1 MIFGNVTDKLR
12 PIDLG
17 RSLIDTVYDRLVDAI
32 ATDQLAPG
40 ARLNQRDLAE
50 QLMVSRQPVSH
61 ALHRLRVSGLAAESG
76 RKGLVVAPIDPRRL
90 RDLYDLR
97 MEIEAL
103 AAARATENMR
113 QGLCRQE
120 DVEHLAQVLKVGD
133 TFTADTPV
141 LECIAA
147 DVDFHLNI
155 YRLCGSEVL
164 IETIEPLWPHF
175 RRSMGNALSIPGH
188 REISW
193 RGHHAIVDAIFAG
206 DVAAARAAARE
217 HIAIA
222 GEVAI
227 ASVLAKDDGN
237 DDAPAIPPS
246 VAGPK

>member
-1 MIFGNVTDKLR
+1 MIFDDAPDKLR

-32 ATDQLAPG
+32 ATDQLSPG
-40 ARLNQRDLAE
+40 SRLNQRDLAE
-50 QLMVSRQPVSH
+50 RLMVSRQPVSH
-61 ALHRLRVSGLAAESG
+61 ALHRLRVSGLAVESG
-76 RKGLVVAPIDPRRL
+76 RKGLVVAPVDPRRL

-97 MEIEAL
+97 TEIEAL

-113 QGLCRQE
+113 QGLCRPE
-120 DVEHLAQVLKVGD
+120 DVEHLARVMQVGD
-133 TFTADTPV
+133 TFTQDTPV

-155 YRLCGSEVL
+155 YRLCGSDVL
-164 IETIEPLWPHF
+164 TETIEPLWPHF

-193 RGHHAIVDAIFAG
+193 RGHHAIVDAIFSG
-206 DVAAARAAARE
+206 DAAAARAAARD
-217 HIAIA
+217 HISIA

-227 ASVLAKDDGN
+227 ASLLSKDADH
-237 DDAPAIPPS
+237 DAPA
-246 VAGPK
+246 AGRAAAD